1 MNKCVVCGE
10 DFEPPKRNKNKK
22 TCSDECYRK
31 HMKKLT
37 PQGFLDNSFKKGHK
51 TFNKGRAQKE
61 WMSKEGME
69 KVSKT
74 HIQNQD
80 CKSIL
85 SYIEGKYLP
94 HNAYKKGTVKRRK
107 HIHRT
112 GKNKG
117 KVEYEYYINID
128 WKGNRKPN
136 NLYKRFIWEYF
147 HQQDIPKGYV
157 VHCMDGDPDN
167 LDISNLELITRGQLA
182 ILNRG
187 GKLK

>member
-1 MNKCVVCGE
+1 MNKCIICGKE
-10 DFEPPKRNKNKK
+10 FIPPKTNKEKK
-22 TCSDECYRK
+22 TCSSECYSGYMRS
-31 HMKKLT
+31 LASE
-37 PQGFLDNSFKKGHK
+37 GFLKNSFKKGHK
-51 TFNKGRAQKE
+51 TFNKGKPQKE
-61 WMSKEGME
+61 WLTEEQIK
-69 KVSKT
+69 KISKT
-74 HIQNQD
+74 QIQNQD
-80 CKSIL
+80 CKSVL
-85 SYIEGKYLP
+85 SYIEGRYLP
-94 HNAYKKGTVKRRK
+94 YNAYKKGTVKRRK

-136 NLYKRFIWEYF
+136 NLYRRFIWEYF

-157 VHCMDGDPDN
+157 VHCIDGDPNN

-187 GKLK
+187 GKI